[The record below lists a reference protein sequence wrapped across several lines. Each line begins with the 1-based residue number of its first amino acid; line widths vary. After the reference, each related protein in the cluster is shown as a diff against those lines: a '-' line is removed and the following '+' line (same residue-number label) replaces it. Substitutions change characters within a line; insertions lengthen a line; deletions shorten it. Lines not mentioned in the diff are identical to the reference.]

1 MDLVGIEPWGADD
14 LFLLQLALGDP
25 EMTRYLG
32 GPETSE
38 KIAERHERY
47 VGSQDSSTGRSFK
60 IALGET
66 RQGVGWV
73 GFWEKVWNDATVYEV
88 GWSVL
93 PAFQRRGI
101 AVMAT
106 ALAIEEARAERKRR
120 FMHAFPSVENAPSN
134 AICQKL
140 GFTLLGS
147 SQFEYPPGQF
157 MLCNDW
163 RFDLQTG

>member
-1 MDLVGIEPWGADD
+1 MDLVRIEAWGPAG
-14 LFLLQLALGDP
+14 LHLLELLLGDP
-25 EMTRYLG
+25 EMTKHLG
-32 GPETSE
+32 GPETPE

-47 VGSQDSSTGRSFK
+47 VRSKDSTTGRSFRVVL
-60 IALGET
+60 AET
-66 RQGVGWV
+66 GQAVGWV
-73 GFWEKVWNDATVYEV
+73 GFWEKVWNGATVYEV
-88 GWSVL
+88 GWSTL
-93 PAFQRRGI
+93 PAYQRRGI

-106 ALAIEEARAERKRR
+106 ELAIEEARAERKHR
-120 FMHAFPSVENAPSN
+120 FMHAFPAVENAPSN

-147 SQFEYPPGQF
+147 SRFEYPPGHF